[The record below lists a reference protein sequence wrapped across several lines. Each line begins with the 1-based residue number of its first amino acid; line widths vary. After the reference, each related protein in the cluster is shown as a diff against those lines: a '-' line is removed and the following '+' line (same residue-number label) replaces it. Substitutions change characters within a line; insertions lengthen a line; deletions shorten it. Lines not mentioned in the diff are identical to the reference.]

1 MLTAALGGGAA
12 AMAAWEAWV
21 TGLDPTRLEEELE
34 PDSQWLMP
42 LLYRNLS
49 RLGVV
54 HPVLA
59 RCRNV
64 YLHNWYKNNALL
76 HALASSL
83 RTATSTTSRPVLLKG
98 AALAV
103 RYYDAL
109 GARPIET
116 ADVWIPHCATAP
128 RPWGSAPEQ
137 LIHHETLFAGVPDGD
152 VVARAETVTFMG
164 ATCSVMSPADQLV
177 HVSVLSHVWDSRSRL
192 MWIADA
198 VQVLRTPSFDWN
210 VALSLAAAL
219 GAARRFSTALDY
231 LGRFDSAIR
240 GHVDAA
246 IVGHAT

>member
-1 MLTAALGGGAA
+1 MLTAALRGGAPA
-12 AMAAWEAWV
+12 IAAWEAWV
-21 TGLDPTRLEEELE
+21 TGLDPAHLEDELE

-49 RLGVV
+49 RLGVA

-83 RTATSTTSRPVLLKG
+83 RTAVSTASRPVLLKG
-98 AALAV
+98 AAMAV

-109 GARPIET
+109 GARPVET
-116 ADVWIPHCATAP
+116 ADVWTPHGATAP
-128 RPWGSAPEQ
+128 RPRGPAPEHV
-137 LIHHETLFAGVPDGD
+137 IHHDTLFAGIPDGD
-152 VVARAETVTFMG
+152 VVARAETVAIMG
-164 ATCSVMSPADQLV
+164 ATCSVLSPADQLV

-192 MWIADA
+192 MWVADA
-198 VQVLRTPSFDWN
+198 VQVLRTPRFDWN
-210 VALSLAAAL
+210 VALTLAAAL
-219 GAARRFSTALDY
+219 GATKRLATALDY
-231 LGRFDSAIR
+231 LGRFDAAIR

-246 IVGHAT
+246 LVGHAT